1 MGLQPKNLNQ
11 LCDAVIPICPK
22 TSEVLFPVPYW
33 INTMKNSE
41 GKRAP
46 TQYK

>member
-11 LCDAVIPICPK
+11 LCDAVIP
-22 TSEVLFPVPYW
+22 VPYW

-41 GKRAP
+41 GERAP